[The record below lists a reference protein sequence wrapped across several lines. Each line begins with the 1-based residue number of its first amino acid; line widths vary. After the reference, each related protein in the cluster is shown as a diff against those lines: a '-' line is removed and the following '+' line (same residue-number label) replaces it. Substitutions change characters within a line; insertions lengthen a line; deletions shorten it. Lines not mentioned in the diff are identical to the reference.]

1 MKVHYKRE
9 HPKELLEMTKLIVGP
24 KGHNKTS
31 RLIDLVNTAA
41 DTSKGSVICIE
52 KVSVSQFLVS
62 SKVRLIDID
71 EYDISSYE
79 NFYSF
84 ICGLIASNY
93 DITDIFV
100 DSTLRIGGRDLAALD
115 AFIAKINALSE
126 KSGIQFTFT
135 ISSEHTQLME
145 STLSACDATIV

>member
-1 MKVHYKRE
+1 
-9 HPKELLEMTKLIVGP
+9 MTKLIVGP
-24 KGHNKTS
+24 KGSNKTTKM
-31 RLIDLVNTAA
+31 IDLVNTAA
-41 DTSKGSVICIE
+41 EISKGSVICIE

-71 EYDISSYE
+71 EYDITSYD

-100 DSTLRIGGRDLAALD
+100 DSTLRIGGRDMTQLD
-115 AFIAKINALSE
+115 AFIARINELGRKMKIN
-126 KSGIQFTFT
+126 FTFT
-135 ISSEHTQLME
+135 ISSDVSGLLPTTVE
-145 STLSACDATIV
+145 SCDTIVP

>member
-1 MKVHYKRE
+1 
-9 HPKELLEMTKLIVGP
+9 MTNIIVGP

-31 RLIDLVNTAA
+31 LLIDRVNESVEK
-41 DTSKGSVICIE
+41 SKGSVICIE

-71 EYDISSYE
+71 EYDISSY
-79 NFYSF
+79 NTFYAF

-100 DSTLRIGGRDLAALD
+100 DSTLRIGGRNMAELND
-115 AFIAKINALSE
+115 FIMKINALGA
-126 KSGIQFTFT
+126 KNNINFTFT
-135 ISSEHTQLME
+135 ISSDVNSLLPE
-145 STLSACDATIV
+145 SLQICNTTIA

>member
-1 MKVHYKRE
+1 
-9 HPKELLEMTKLIVGP
+9 MTKLIIGP

-31 RLIDLVNTAA
+31 RMIDMVNSAA
-41 DTSKGSVICIE
+41 ETSKGSVLCIE

-71 EYDISSYE
+71 EYDIASYDS
-79 NFYSF
+79 FYSF

-100 DSTLRIGGRDLAALD
+100 DSTLRIGGRDMTALD
-115 AFIAKINALSE
+115 AFIARINALGSRM
-126 KSGIQFTFT
+126 KINFTFT
-135 ISSEHTQLME
+135 VSAEVADVLP
-145 STLSACDATIV
+145 STLEACETVIP

>member
-1 MKVHYKRE
+1 
-9 HPKELLEMTKLIVGP
+9 MTNIIVGP

-31 RLIDLVNTAA
+31 MLIDRVNAA
-41 DTSKGSVICIE
+41 VEVSKGSVICVE

-71 EYDISSYE
+71 EYDVSSYE
-79 NFYSF
+79 TFYAF

-100 DSTLRIGGRDLAALD
+100 DSTLRIGGRDMAELD
-115 AFIAKINALSE
+115 AFIKKINAL
-126 KSGIQFTFT
+126 GLNNNINFTFT
-135 ISSEHTQLME
+135 ISTEVGNLLDETVN
-145 STLSACDATIV
+145 ACNTTIA

>member
-1 MKVHYKRE
+1 
-9 HPKELLEMTKLIVGP
+9 MTNIIVGP

-31 RLIDLVNTAA
+31 LLIDRVNAA
-41 DTSKGSVICIE
+41 VEVSKGNVICIE

-71 EYDISSYE
+71 EYDVNSYGT
-79 NFYSF
+79 FYAF

-100 DSTLRIGGRDLAALD
+100 DSTLRIGGRDMTELD
-115 AFIAKINALSE
+115 AFIKKVNAL
-126 KSGIQFTFT
+126 GLNNNINFTFT
-135 ISSEHTQLME
+135 ISTEVSDLLDETVN
-145 STLSACDATIV
+145 TCNTTIA

>member
-1 MKVHYKRE
+1 
-9 HPKELLEMTKLIVGP
+9 MTNIIVGP

-31 RLIDLVNTAA
+31 LLIDRVNAA
-41 DTSKGSVICIE
+41 AEISKGSVICIE

-71 EYDISSYE
+71 EYEIISYDT
-79 NFYSF
+79 FYAF

-100 DSTLRIGGRDLAALD
+100 DSTLRIGGRDMNELD
-115 AFIAKINALSE
+115 SFIKKVNALGME
-126 KSGIQFTFT
+126 NDINFTFT
-135 ISSEHTQLME
+135 VSSDVHNIHPETVSLCN
-145 STLSACDATIV
+145 TTIA

>member
-1 MKVHYKRE
+1 
-9 HPKELLEMTKLIVGP
+9 MTNIIVGP

-31 RLIDLVNTAA
+31 LLIDRVNESVEK
-41 DTSKGSVICIE
+41 SKGSVICIE

-71 EYDISSYE
+71 EYDISSY
-79 NFYSF
+79 NTFYAF

-100 DSTLRIGGRDLAALD
+100 DSTLRIGGRNMAELND
-115 AFIAKINALSE
+115 FIMKINALGV
-126 KSGIQFTFT
+126 KNNINFTFT
-135 ISSEHTQLME
+135 ISSDVNSLLPE
-145 STLSACDATIV
+145 SLQICNTTIA